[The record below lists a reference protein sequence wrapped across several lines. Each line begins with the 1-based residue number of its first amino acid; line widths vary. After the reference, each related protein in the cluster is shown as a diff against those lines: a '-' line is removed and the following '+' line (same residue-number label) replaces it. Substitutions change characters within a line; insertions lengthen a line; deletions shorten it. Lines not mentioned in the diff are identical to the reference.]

1 MRKLFLSGVW
11 TILSVLACGDLARA
25 KDAPK
30 EAARP
35 PVEEVPIPD
44 VDVTAADPASQ
55 ALSYQAIARGLEAFA
70 RHKEQAPGATP
81 QFRVRPV
88 QPDAS
93 LKGLHL
99 VLSTPSRKVDV
110 PVDKNGAFT
119 PPKLDASEGAE
130 AHIALDRQDG
140 AFAIAP
146 FVRTP
151 GLAPDTLRM
160 GDLRVGCE
168 MRWAIAREDNDSFPL
183 FLYGIDGP
191 CHSHLVKSVIQAPRP
206 VSAIWLVSGQRRE
219 ALAVERIKKD
229 RTGFMPP
236 LHDDSWP
243 DDTLIELQ
251 FVESAKR

>member
-1 MRKLFLSGVW
+1 MRKHFL
-11 TILSVLACGDLARA
+11 LSAWAIFSLLAASEWAGA
-25 KDAPK
+25 KEAPK
-30 EAARP
+30 VASKP
-35 PVEEVPIPD
+35 PVEEIPIPD
-44 VDVTAADPASQ
+44 VDVTASERPQ
-55 ALSYQAIARGLEAFA
+55 ELSYQAILRGREAFA
-70 RHKEQAPGATP
+70 LHKQQAPGATP

-93 LKGLHL
+93 LKGLRL
-99 VLSTPSRKVDV
+99 VLSAPSRTIDV
-110 PVDKNGAFT
+110 PFDKNGVFT
-119 PPKLDASEGAE
+119 PPELDATEGAG
-130 AHIALDRQDG
+130 AHIALNRPD

-183 FLYGIDGP
+183 ILYGLGGP
-191 CHSHLVKSVIQAPRP
+191 CHSHLVKVVLQAPRP

-219 ALAVERIKKD
+219 PLRPERIRAD
-229 RTGFMPP
+229 RVNFMPP
-236 LHDDSWP
+236 IHDDSWP

-251 FVESAKR
+251 FLEAAKR